1 MLSGSRDGS
10 LSLDGPRP
18 LRVHTQTPPF
28 SGMTSSCAPRSMTE
42 QPTESPFDAVPA
54 PLRANLERKGFTSL
68 TTIQQAVVDAE
79 AAGRNL
85 RLSSQTGSG
94 KTVALGIA
102 IFPALEDPNVDV
114 VRALVIA
121 PTRELAQ
128 QVEAELQSLYEGCRG
143 ARSVVCTGGSDIR
156 AEQRR
161 LKAKPTLVVG
171 TPGRLLDHVRSGA
184 LNLNNVVE
192 VVLDEADQMLDMGF
206 KDELDAL
213 LAQLPE
219 QRRSHL
225 VSATFPDMVQ
235 RLADAF
241 QKDPLQLQG
250 SVPGQAN
257 ADIEHV
263 AHLVFERDRYAA
275 LVNILLAN
283 LGRRTLV
290 FVQKRVD
297 AAQVAEML
305 SEDGFTAMPLSGDLP
320 QAQRN
325 RTLAAFKTG
334 TVEILVATDV
344 AARGIHVDDVAIVV
358 HGDVPRESEI
368 YTHRSGRTG
377 RAGQKGQ
384 SLLLVVPS
392 ARRRTESMLHQAQ
405 VKFQWAPLPSPQKIR
420 RAQTKK
426 ARRALHD
433 LLSQVE
439 GGVPMV
445 GADSAPE
452 GANSEERSSLI
463 PPPVGAEAA
472 LEFDLEYAARLV
484 EHHDPK
490 QVIAV
495 LLALSETRLPT
506 QPRAIIEPPLHAEK
520 PPAWQTHR
528 QHGGPAHRNRP
539 PLKGGLKGA
548 ALKRGP
554 REQHAPAH
562 RTTGPGRGSSPT
574 PERHFRRERPAR
586 G

>member
-1 MLSGSRDGS
+1 
-10 LSLDGPRP
+10 
-18 LRVHTQTPPF
+18 
-28 SGMTSSCAPRSMTE
+28 MTE

-68 TTIQQAVVDAE
+68 TTIQQAVVNAQ

-102 IFPALEDPNVDV
+102 IYPALEDPACDV

-143 ARSVVCTGGSDIR
+143 ARSVVLTGGSDIR

-184 LNLNNVVE
+184 LNLSHVAE

-213 LAQLPE
+213 LAELPAE
-219 QRRSHL
+219 RRSHL
-225 VSATFPDMVQ
+225 VSATFPDVVQ

-241 QKDPLQLQG
+241 QDDPLQLQG

-283 LGRRTLV
+283 LGKRTLV

-297 AAQVAEML
+297 ASQVAEML
-305 SEDGFTAMPLSGDLP
+305 SEDGFTAMPLSGELP

-325 RTLAAFKTG
+325 RTLAAFKAG

-358 HGDVPRESEI
+358 HGDVPRESEV

-384 SLLLVVPS
+384 SLLLVVPA
-392 ARRRTESMLHQAQ
+392 ARRRTEVMLNQAQ
-405 VKFQWAPLPSPQKIR
+405 VKFQWAPLPTPQKIR
-420 RAQTKK
+420 RAHTKK

-433 LLSQVE
+433 LLAKVETGSAVAPTEANAVSAQAQNSQ
-439 GGVPMV
+439 PT
-445 GADSAPE
+445 GAQT
-452 GANSEERSSLI
+452 EERSSLL
-463 PPPVGAEAA
+463 PPA
-472 LEFDLEYAARLV
+472 LGLDNGVEFDFEYAARLLD
-484 EHHDPK
+484 HHDAK
-490 QVIAV
+490 HVIAV

-506 QPRAIIEPPLHAEK
+506 EPRAIVEPPLHAEK

-528 QHGGPAHRNRP
+528 PHNAAAHRNRP

-548 ALKRGP
+548 AIKRGP
-554 REQHAPAH
+554 RDQHTPGHRPA
-562 RTTGPGRGSSPT
+562 GPGRAGAAA
-574 PERHFRRERPAR
+574 PERHFRRERPSR

>member
-1 MLSGSRDGS
+1 
-10 LSLDGPRP
+10 
-18 LRVHTQTPPF
+18 
-28 SGMTSSCAPRSMTE
+28 MTE
-42 QPTESPFDAVPA
+42 QPIESPFDAVPA
-54 PLRANLERKGFTSL
+54 PLRANLERKGFTAL
-68 TTIQQAVVDAE
+68 TTIQRAVVDAE

-102 IFPALEDPNVDV
+102 IYPALEDATGDV

-143 ARSVVCTGGSDIR
+143 ARSVVLTGGSDIR

-184 LNLNNVVE
+184 LDLSHVRE

-213 LAQLPE
+213 LAQLPQE
-219 QRRSHL
+219 RRSHL
-225 VSATFPDMVQ
+225 VSATFPDAVQ
-235 RLADAF
+235 RLADNF
-241 QKDPLQLQG
+241 QDDPLQLQG

-257 ADIEHV
+257 ADIEHI

-283 LGRRTLV
+283 LGKRTLV

-325 RTLAAFKTG
+325 RTLAAFKAG

-344 AARGIHVDDVAIVV
+344 AARGIHVDDVALVI
-358 HGDVPRESEI
+358 HGDVPRESEV

-384 SLLLVVPS
+384 SLLLVVPA
-392 ARRRTESMLHQAQ
+392 ARRRTEVMLQQAK
-405 VKFQWAPLPSPQKIR
+405 VKFQWAPLPTPQKIR
-420 RAQTKK
+420 RTQTKK

-433 LLSQVE
+433 LLAQVE
-439 GGVPMV
+439 GGVTALPV
-445 GADSAPE
+445 EAGAAASN
-452 GANSEERSSLI
+452 ANQSEERSSLV
-463 PPPVGAEAA
+463 PPAA
-472 LEFDLEYAARLV
+472 PDPTLEFDFEYAARLL

-506 QPRAIIEPPLHAEK
+506 QPRAIVEPPLHTEK

-528 QHGGPAHRNRP
+528 PHNGPAHRNRP

-554 REQHAPAH
+554 RDAHPAAH
-562 RTTGPGRGSSPT
+562 RPGGPGRGGSPT
-574 PERHFRRERPAR
+574 PDRHFRRERPAR